1 MKITIEQFNDFWK
14 YNSSLLEIPNAERF
28 HDNFVDYIKE
38 HIEDEE
44 TIDEGT
50 IDRYVHN
57 VPQGK
62 ESTRKI
68 IVAFYDYL
76 NNRLNKGRPVSD
88 LYDIHFYDNPVERQ
102 LEIAKYLHD
111 PHSAEEIAN
120 QFGISER
127 TVRDD
132 IQALEEGI
140 TIFDATI
147 KVRRIQSGHRKVFQ
161 STIHPIFLPLNLTEV
176 YAVTR
181 YLDDILPKN
190 DPLAETA
197 RGVIQRIV
205 DQLSPYALEILNLQR
220 TPDYSN
226 HPGSLSNRYVPDD
239 EYLKKKKNHI
249 YMYLLK
255 SGREC
260 PLRWKEKIYVGK
272 LKKSSEGLHIITNK
286 GEVLDADLN
295 DVEFLFDEIEYK

>member
-44 TIDEGT
+44 YIDEGT

-88 LYDIHFYDNPVERQ
+88 LYDIHFYDAPLERQ

-111 PHSAEEIAN
+111 PHSAEEIAK

-127 TVRDD
+127 TARDD
-132 IQALEEGI
+132 IQSLEDGI

-190 DPLAETA
+190 DPLADTA

-205 DQLSPYALEILNLQR
+205 DQLSPYALEKIQL
-220 TPDYSN
+220 
-226 HPGSLSNRYVPDD
+226 HPSHKPFNNYHNETD
-239 EYLKKKKNHI
+239 YLKSQKNI
-249 YMYLLK
+249 QMYLLK

-272 LKKSSEGLHIITNK
+272 LKNSSEGLHIITNK